1 MRGGTWAS
9 MSGASSPSPSRRD
22 HDLRRLRGAAWAV
35 AAGAGVLA
43 AGLSV
48 AAAHAFKGHDG
59 TTRSSALGR
68 APRAAR
74 VRVPPAQHVPAIA
87 GDPLPLQ
94 APAEPPAA
102 APPQPTPEAETS
114 GGS

>member
-1 MRGGTWAS
+1 
-9 MSGASSPSPSRRD
+9 MSGASSPSPSSRD
-22 HDLRRLRGAAWAV
+22 RDLRRLRVTGWAV
-35 AAGAGVLA
+35 AGGAGVLA

-59 TTRSSALGR
+59 NTRASAP
-68 APRAAR
+68 APLTRAAR
-74 VRVPPAQHVPAIA
+74 VRVPPAQLVPPIP

-94 APAEPPAA
+94 PPAEPPA
-102 APPQPTPEAETS
+102 PTPPTPQAETS